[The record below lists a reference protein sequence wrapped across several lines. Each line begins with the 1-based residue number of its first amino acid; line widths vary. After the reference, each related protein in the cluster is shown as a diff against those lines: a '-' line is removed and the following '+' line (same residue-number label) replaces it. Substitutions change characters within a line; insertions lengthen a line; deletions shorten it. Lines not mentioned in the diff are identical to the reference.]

1 VRKEL
6 YTEIGIEADAEKV
19 WSILL
24 DFAHYGEWNP
34 LIRRVEGTAE
44 VGAWLRVEIDMPD
57 GRRLRIQPT
66 VVTVR
71 PRRELGWIAR
81 LGVPGFLDGEH
92 IFQIEALSD
101 TRVTFIHREIF
112 TGVLVLFLWPLLKRR
127 LQVGFEAMNSA
138 LRGRAEAG
146 NEQLAEQ

>member
-1 VRKEL
+1 MRKEL
-6 YTEIGIEADAEKV
+6 YTEIGIAAGAEKV
-19 WSILL
+19 WRILL
-24 DFAHYGEWNP
+24 DFARYGEWNP
-34 LIRRVEGTAE
+34 LIRSVEGTAE
-44 VGAWLRVEIDMPD
+44 VGAWLRVGIDMPD
-57 GRRLRIQPT
+57 GRRLRIRPT

-92 IFQIEALSD
+92 IFHIEALSD
-101 TRVTFIHREIF
+101 TQVTFIHREIF

-138 LRGRAEAG
+138 LRERAEAG
-146 NEQLAEQ
+146 NEQLAEH